1 MMPLV
6 LANIGE
12 ENLIYRVGGSPEVKK
27 HLADIGFVPGGMV
40 SVVSSI
46 SDSIIVKVKEARVAI
61 SEEIARRIMV
71 QLAL

>member
-27 HLADIGFVPGGMV
+27 HRADIGFVPGGMV

-61 SEEIARRIMV
+61 SAELARRIMV

>member
-46 SDSIIVKVKEARVAI
+46 GDSIIVKVKEARVAI
-61 SEEIARRIMV
+61 SAETARRIMV
-71 QLAL
+71 KLAL

>member
-1 MMPLV
+1 MPLV

-12 ENLIYRVGGSPEVKK
+12 ENLIYMVGGSPEVKK

-61 SEEIARRIMV
+61 SAELARRIMV

>member
-27 HLADIGFVPGGMV
+27 HLADIGFVPGGSV

-46 SDSIIVKVKEARVAI
+46 GDSILVKVKGARVAI
-61 SEEIARRIMV
+61 SAEIARRIMV

>member
-12 ENLIYRVGGSPEVKK
+12 ENLIYMVGGSPEVKK

-46 SDSIIVKVKEARVAI
+46 GDSIIVKVKEARVAI
-61 SEEIARRIMV
+61 SAELARRIMV

>member
-6 LANIGE
+6 LANIGV

-27 HLADIGFVPGGMV
+27 HLADIGFVPGGRV
-40 SVVSSI
+40 SVVFSI
-46 SDSIIVKVKEARVAI
+46 GDSIIVKVKEARVAI
-61 SEEIARRIMV
+61 SAELARRIMV

>member
-27 HLADIGFVPGGMV
+27 HLADIGFVPEGRV

-46 SDSIIVKVKEARVAI
+46 GDSIIVKVKEARVAI
-61 SEEIARRIMV
+61 SAELARRIMG

>member
-27 HLADIGFVPGGMV
+27 HLADIGFVPGGKV

-46 SDSIIVKVKEARVAI
+46 GDSIIVKVKEARVAI
-61 SEEIARRIMV
+61 SAETA
-71 QLAL
+71 

>member
-12 ENLIYRVGGSPEVKK
+12 ENLIYMVGGSPEVKK
-27 HLADIGFVPGGMV
+27 HLADIGFVPGGRV

-46 SDSIIVKVKEARVAI
+46 GDSIIVKVKEAG
-61 SEEIARRIMV
+61 
-71 QLAL
+71 

>member
-12 ENLIYRVGGSPEVKK
+12 ENLIYMVGGSPEVKK

-61 SEEIARRIMV
+61 SAEIARRIMV

>member
-61 SEEIARRIMV
+61 SAEIARRIMV

>member
-27 HLADIGFVPGGMV
+27 HLADIGFVPGGKV

-61 SEEIARRIMV
+61 SAELARRIMV

>member
-12 ENLIYRVGGSPEVKK
+12 ENLIYMVGGSPEVKK

-61 SEEIARRIMV
+61 SAELARRIMV

>member
-61 SEEIARRIMV
+61 SAELARRIMV

>member
-12 ENLIYRVGGSPEVKK
+12 ENLIYMVGGSPEVKK

-46 SDSIIVKVKEARVAI
+46 GDSIIVKVKEARVAI
-61 SEEIARRIMV
+61 SAEIARRIMV

>member
-12 ENLIYRVGGSPEVKK
+12 ENLIYMVGGSPEVKK
-27 HLADIGFVPGGMV
+27 HLADIGFVPGGKV

-61 SEEIARRIMV
+61 SAELARRIMV

>member
-12 ENLIYRVGGSPEVKK
+12 ENLIYMVGGSPEVKK

-61 SEEIARRIMV
+61 SAELARRIMV
-71 QLAL
+71 QSAL

>member
-1 MMPLV
+1 MPLV

-12 ENLIYRVGGSPEVKK
+12 ENLIYMVGGSPEVKK

-61 SEEIARRIMV
+61 SAEIARRIMV